1 MRLIIVNDYNE
12 MSWKAASLIGSQ
24 IILKPDSVLGLATGD
39 TPIGMYKELIKL
51 YNKKELD
58 FEDVKSFNLDEYCG
72 IEKNNSQSYYYF
84 MMNNFFKY
92 INIPMENVNIPNG
105 SAANIEEECLRYE
118 KAIKEVG
125 GIDIQVLGIGANGH
139 IGFNEPNVNFEAE
152 THLVTLDKMT
162 IESNSR
168 FFGNE
173 KEVRAYI
180 TAEAK
185 KSCGDVHI
193 DRMGNVVCR
202 KKSKVKNAP
211 HIVVAAHMDE
221 VGFIV
226 VGHSDDG
233 MLLFRVIGGID
244 PRAIVSKWVTFGD
257 VPGVI
262 GAKAIA
268 CTIPE
273 RLTAHLNAP
282 LNPGPS
288 TAAT

>member
-24 IILKPDSVLGLATGD
+24 IILKPDSILGLATGD

-58 FEDVKSFNLDEYCG
+58 FEQVKSFNLDEYYG

-92 INIPMENVNIPNG
+92 INLSMENVNIPNG
-105 SAANIEEECLRYE
+105 SAENIEEECLRYE
-118 KAIKEVG
+118 KKIKDAG

-168 FFGNE
+168 FFEN
-173 KEVRAYI
+173 KEEI
-180 TAEAK
+180 PT
-185 KSCGDVHI
+185 
-193 DRMGNVVCR
+193 
-202 KKSKVKNAP
+202 
-211 HIVVAAHMDE
+211 
-221 VGFIV
+221 
-226 VGHSDDG
+226 
-233 MLLFRVIGGID
+233 
-244 PRAIVSKWVTFGD
+244 
-257 VPGVI
+257 
-262 GAKAIA
+262 KAISMGIR
-268 CTIPE
+268 TIMHSKKILLLASGISKADIINKAINGKINPE
-273 RLTAHLNAP
+273 VPASILQLHQDVTVIIDK
-282 LNPGPS
+282 
-288 TAAT
+288 AAASNL